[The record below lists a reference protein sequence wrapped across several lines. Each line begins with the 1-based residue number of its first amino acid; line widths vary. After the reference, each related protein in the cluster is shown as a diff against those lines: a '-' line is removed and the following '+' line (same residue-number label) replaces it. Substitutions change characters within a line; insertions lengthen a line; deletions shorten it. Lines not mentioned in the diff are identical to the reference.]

1 MRSDKLKKGIETL
14 PHRALLLSAGLTA
27 EDLVPGKPF
36 IGVANS
42 YNNII
47 PGHIHLNDL
56 TQEVKRGIRDAGG
69 VPLEWGVPGVCD
81 GIAMF
86 IEMRLSL
93 PSREHIADNIEI
105 MTLIPFLRWLG
116 RGHEL
121 R

>member
-1 MRSDKLKKGIETL
+1 MRSDKLKKDTETL

-56 TQEVKRGIRDAGG
+56 NYLHHKTKDAQLARFKVSYELFDSYEAKTAIDTNSIFLTDTQNFG
-69 VPLEWGVPGVCD
+69 V
-81 GIAMF
+81 
-86 IEMRLSL
+86 
-93 PSREHIADNIEI
+93 AD
-105 MTLIPFLRWLG
+105 FLLAFHTHFRQQ
-116 RGHEL
+116 
-121 R
+121 